1 MLHDVRFGALLG
13 QPVGALGLALLGQDG
28 GLDLSA
34 DVLEGTHA
42 LWGALGHQDHVD
54 VAHAVVSR
62 ALRSVALVLSVFALD
77 LGLIRRILLGA
88 LRIGAFRIGVLLFH
102 WTTEN
107 KHVGHVERT
116 AGQGLEGLGGEE
128 RGVDL
133 QLQLAGLHQTV
144 IGGVAAVRGHGVVQ
158 LRAGQ

>member
-1 MLHDVRFGALLG
+1 MSREAGGRPRGRSWSMSRLLRRLLGAFFGLAVVTGVGSVVALAGLLAGLICGRRGFGGEGLGWGGGLPAGHLVLHDVRFGALLG

-62 ALRSVALVLSVFALD
+62 ALRSVA
-77 LGLIRRILLGA
+77 
-88 LRIGAFRIGVLLFH
+88 
-102 WTTEN
+102 
-107 KHVGHVERT
+107 
-116 AGQGLEGLGGEE
+116 
-128 RGVDL
+128 
-133 QLQLAGLHQTV
+133 
-144 IGGVAAVRGHGVVQ
+144 
-158 LRAGQ
+158 